1 MDISTKKIM
10 TLGFQLL
17 GLLILIFV
25 VAFGTL
31 ALRHRGADGPSVLFN
46 GGELVSGELY
56 GGPEP
61 DWRFTRDVGTIELQ
75 LTEPM
80 TSRLIWIVESEGKVY
95 VVSGYMNSFLGRLW
109 KHWAVQAD
117 RDGEAVLRVNG
128 VRYPRQL
135 VRIEQGEV
143 LEGVAA
149 ELSRKYNSP
158 TTRAAIEAGGT
169 WVFELAPAEG
179 SS

>member
-1 MDISTKKIM
+1 MIQANKKLLI
-10 TLGFQLL
+10 GFQIIGILV
-17 GLLILIFV
+17 LIPV

-46 GGELVSGELY
+46 GGELVSGELHS
-56 GGPEP
+56 GPEP
-61 DWRFTRDVGTIELQ
+61 DWSFTRSVGTIELQ
-75 LTEPM
+75 LTQSM
-80 TSRLIWIVESEGKVY
+80 TSRLIWIVESDGKAY

-109 KHWAVQAD
+109 KHWAVQAN
-117 RDGEAVLRVNG
+117 RDGRAVLRVNG

-149 ELSRKYNSP
+149 ELGRKYNSP
-158 TTRAAIEAGGT
+158 TTRASIEAGDT
-169 WVFELAPAEG
+169 WVFELAPAEA
-179 SS
+179 